1 MAYICAIVE
10 REERKRIMERGMG
23 ERREEG
29 DGDDFCIKYE
39 SDEENKEQKLK

>member
-23 ERREEG
+23 ERRKEA
-29 DGDDFCIKYE
+29 DGEDFCIKYE
-39 SDEENKEQKLK
+39 SD